1 MSPFPSPPPRDP
13 DGREV
18 LEFELGVLAYPPAA
32 AGGYWRI
39 RWTEDSRR
47 RDTTAPTRQEAI
59 DKATGIVERLTAGIP
74 TAKGRAK
81 GVALVEHY
89 LDPGRRPARGRRWSE
104 RHREEQTAYC
114 NRFVRP
120 VLAEVDVAHLT
131 RAHFQRILD
140 AAPTVSV
147 ADHLR
152 RCLSAMVRA
161 GLDEG
166 LLLARQDVLR
176 GVHWAGRDDTDPEAF
191 EEGGRFVEDAE
202 IPTSAGVH
210 DLANAAAARRGVWW
224 RELQILLVAYS
235 GVRWGE
241 MVALTCDR
249 IELDGRRILVDRQV
263 VEGRRCLRLGPPK
276 SRRRRTTMY
285 PSRTPGGV
293 DLAALVARRVD
304 EVERCPEASTPSGL
318 LFPSPQGC
326 WARRSNFARNLFH
339 PAATVAGWPRD
350 SSGRFCWTFHSLRH
364 VFATWALSQPGA
376 RLEDVSKLLGHSTVR
391 VTQDLYVSPD
401 GDLYDR
407 FYRATG

>member
-1 MSPFPSPPPRDP
+1 MSTFPLLPPPGP
-13 DGREV
+13 DGREA
-18 LEFELGVLAYPPAA
+18 LEFDLGVLAYPPVA

-39 RWTEDSRR
+39 RWTEDGRR
-47 RDTTAPTRQEAI
+47 KDTTASNRQEAI
-59 DKATGIVERLTAGIP
+59 DKASGIVERLSAGVP
-74 TAKGRAK
+74 TARGRAK
-81 GVALVEHY
+81 GVALIEHY
-89 LDPGRRPARGRRWSE
+89 LDPVRRPARGRRWSE

-114 NRFVRP
+114 TRFVCP
-120 VLAEVDVAHLT
+120 VIDEVDMSRLT

-140 AAPTVSV
+140 AAATASV

-176 GVHWAGRDDTDPEAF
+176 GVHWAGGDQNDPEGF
-191 EEGGRFVEDAE
+191 EETGRFVEEAE
-202 IPTSAGVH
+202 IPTTVGVH
-210 DLANAAAARRGVWW
+210 DLAKAAAARSGVWW

-241 MVALTCDR
+241 MVGLTSDR
-249 IELDGRRILVDRQV
+249 VDLDRRRILIDRQV
-263 VEGRRCLRLGPPK
+263 VEGRHGLRLGPPK

-293 DLAALVARRVD
+293 DLGALVAQRIA

-318 LFPSPQGC
+318 LFPSPQGY

-339 PAATVAGWPRD
+339 PAAAVAGWPRVA
-350 SSGRFCWTFHSLRH
+350 SGRFCWTFHSLRH

-401 GDLYDR
+401 GDLYER
-407 FYRATG
+407 FYRATR